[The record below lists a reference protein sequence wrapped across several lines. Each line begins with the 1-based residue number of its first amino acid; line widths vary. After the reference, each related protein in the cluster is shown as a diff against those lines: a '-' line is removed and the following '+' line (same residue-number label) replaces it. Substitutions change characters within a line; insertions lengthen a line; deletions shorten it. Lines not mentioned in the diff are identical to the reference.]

1 VDLLEPGPA
10 LLVQRRGPDLLQEL
24 ADHVPDAH
32 DLGRLLDHLGDRPLP
47 AVFRVGLDRYAVRA
61 DHHHPR
67 VLISLVARLIVVRL
81 VVHVPSLSRPAPPR
95 TAGGRIGQRITGQ
108 SCSLSRPPIDR
119 LTVYRFP
126 V

>member
-1 VDLLEPGPA
+1 VDRPEPGPA

-47 AVFRVGLDRYAVRA
+47 AVFRVALDRYAVRA

-67 VLISLVARLIVVRL
+67 VLISLPARLIVVRM
-81 VVHVPSLSRPAPPR
+81 VVHVPSLSRPAPSR
-95 TAGGRIGQRITGQ
+95 TAGGRIGQRIAG
-108 SCSLSRPPIDR
+108 
-119 LTVYRFP
+119 TVRRAASAAD
-126 V
+126 